1 MNAKTNTNT
10 TKTINQY
17 AAEAYMTVTEAVTET
32 MVVAAKCVSHT
43 PDIVRQHKAKCEAE
57 MDAIFAA
64 LLNK

>member
-17 AAEAYMTVTEAVTET
+17 AVEAYMTVTEAVTET
-32 MVVAAKCVSHT
+32 VMVAASCVMHT
-43 PDIVRQHKAKCEAE
+43 PAIVRQHKAKVSSE
-57 MDAIFAA
+57 MDDIFAA